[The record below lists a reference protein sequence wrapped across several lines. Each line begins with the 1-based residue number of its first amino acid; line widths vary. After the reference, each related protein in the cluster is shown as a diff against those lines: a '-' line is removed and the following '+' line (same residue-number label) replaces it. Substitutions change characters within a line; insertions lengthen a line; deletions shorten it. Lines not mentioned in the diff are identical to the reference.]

1 VNDPATPPTLR
12 RYVLPSQDSFGGWGI
27 FVIASDGYFSCV
39 SDYGNY
45 AFRWTAIGEGRDFR
59 DFLAQIGSDYL
70 LSKISPG
77 PTYDGDLTEKNV
89 LALIQK
95 QLEEGLIDEDDAE
108 RERELLREE
117 SHLENEI
124 HFYRWSEETAIE
136 HDVSEIYETSHPS
149 DVIAFCEKL
158 LPRFQ
163 AALRA
168 ELAEERDKAD
178 FRYAKTPLI
187 HE

>member
-1 VNDPATPPTLR
+1 MSESATAPTLR
-12 RYVLPSQDSFGGWGI
+12 RYVLPTQDGLEGWGI

-59 DFLAQIGSDYL
+59 DFLAKIGSDYL

-77 PTYDGDLTEKNV
+77 QTYDGDLTEKNV
-89 LALIQK
+89 LALIEK
-95 QLEEGLIDEDDAE
+95 QLADGLLDEIDAE
-108 RERELLREE
+108 REHELLREE
-117 SHLENEI
+117 EHLENEFNL
-124 HFYRWSEETAIE
+124 HQWSEKTAIE
-136 HDVSEIYETSHPS
+136 HDITQIYESSHPS
-149 DVIAFCEKL
+149 DVSAFCEKL

-168 ELAEERDKAD
+168 ELAEEQTAH
-178 FRYAKTPLI
+178 AG
-187 HE
+187 